1 MSQLSNAMHQ
11 HKLACWKQ
19 IIIDC
24 RTSGLTA
31 NEYMRRHK
39 IKKAAFY
46 YWLRKIREEL
56 LEEHPEY
63 LHQPKPSREAA
74 SAETLSAPVSSADA
88 SVTVGAGVVPAAPAA
103 FPVRAGGTSI
113 PPAPLPEFVSVRA
126 SAPLPR
132 DKLLV
137 SCGPFQFEL
146 AEDTPVSLL
155 QKLAA
160 AREGPP

>member
-126 SAPLPR
+126 SAPLPC

-160 AREGPP
+160 AREGLP